1 MNRSSGSI
9 QTQSNPMNTKNL
21 LVLPDNLP
29 VPEDDGAC
37 VHLEG
42 TNMPAIALASTS
54 GSKVKL
60 GFEDGILVVYFYPM
74 TGRPDAPPMVGWN
87 EIPGARGCTPQ
98 SCSFRD
104 HHSDLLD
111 LGAKVYGVSSQS
123 PEDQKEAVQRL
134 HLPFEL
140 LSDSK
145 FELASALRLPTFEYN
160 ALRLIKRL
168 TLIIEN
174 GAIRKVFYP
183 VFPPNE
189 NAANVV
195 AWLQQN
201 TA

>member
-1 MNRSSGSI
+1 MG
-9 QTQSNPMNTKNL
+9 TQMNTRNL
-21 LVLPDNLP
+21 LVLPDDLP

-37 VHLEG
+37 THLEG
-42 TNMPAIALASTS
+42 MAMPAIALASTS
-54 GSKVKL
+54 GVKKNL
-60 GFEDGILVVYFYPM
+60 GLESGISVVYFYPM
-74 TGRPDAPPMVGWN
+74 TGRPDAPPMIGWN

-123 PEDQKEAVQRL
+123 TEDQIEAVQRL

-140 LSDSK
+140 LSDSN
-145 FELASALRLPTFEYN
+145 FEVTTALKLPTFEYN
-160 ALRLIKRL
+160 SLRLIKRL

-174 GAIRKVFYP
+174 GEIRKVFYP

-189 NAANVV
+189 NAANVI
-195 AWLQQN
+195 AWFHQDK
-201 TA
+201 A

>member
-1 MNRSSGSI
+1 
-9 QTQSNPMNTKNL
+9 MNTKNL

-42 TNMPAIALASTS
+42 MTLPSIPLASTS
-54 GSKVKL
+54 GNNVDL
-60 GFEDGILVVYFYPM
+60 GLEGGIVVVYFYPM
-74 TGRPDAPPMVGWN
+74 IGRPDSPPMVGWN

-104 HHSDLLD
+104 QHSEFCG
-111 LGAKVYGVSSQS
+111 LGAKVYGVSAQS

-140 LSDSK
+140 LSDSN
-145 FELASALRLPTFEYN
+145 FELANALRLPTFDYN
-160 ALRLIKRL
+160 SLRLIKRL
-168 TLIIEN
+168 TLVVEN
-174 GAIRKVFYP
+174 RVIRKVFYP

-189 NAANVV
+189 NADNVL
-195 AWLQQN
+195 AWLRKSGS
-201 TA
+201 